1 MGIREQAV
9 TDMRERFDEVERLGH
24 SGLRQFTRVK
34 VSGSKYGYGVSCSC
48 GWNATPS
55 SKPIKAAAK
64 AYWHVLDVLD
74 VHPNGGVSVEEIVS
88 AGV

>member
-9 TDMRERFDEVERLGH
+9 TDMRERFDTVERMGH
-24 SGLRQFTRVK
+24 LGLREFTRVK
-34 VSGSKYGYGVSCSC
+34 VSARGYGYGISCSC
-48 GWNATPS
+48 GWEATPS

-74 VHPNGGVSVEEIVS
+74 IHPNGGVSVEETVS